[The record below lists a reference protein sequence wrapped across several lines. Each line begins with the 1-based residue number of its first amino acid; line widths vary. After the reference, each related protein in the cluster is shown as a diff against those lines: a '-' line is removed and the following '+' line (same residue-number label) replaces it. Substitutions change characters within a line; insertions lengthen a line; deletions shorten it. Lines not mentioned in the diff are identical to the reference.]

1 MTTLYTRRHYQ
12 HIATMM
18 GDLGRT
24 QSETEWQ
31 RTLATMKTHLTGTN
45 PNMVWQKIVEW
56 ANDVRDGRRD
66 IDGKKVAVT
75 ATGYER
81 FRAERERLFGNPS
94 CPCPTCRSGIGPCS
108 DISRMTGKKVN

>member
-1 MTTLYTRRHYQ
+1 MATLYTRRHYQ

-24 QSETEWQ
+24 QSEPEWQ
-31 RTLATMKTHLTGTN
+31 RTLATMKTHLIGTN

-66 IDGKKVAVT
+66 IDGNKVAAT
-75 ATGYER
+75 ATGYEK
-81 FRAERERLFGNPS
+81 FRAERERLGL
-94 CPCPTCRSGIGPCS
+94 
-108 DISRMTGKKVN
+108 

>member
-24 QSETEWQ
+24 QTEPEWQ
-31 RTLATMKTHLTGTN
+31 RTLTTLHIHLTGTN
-45 PNMVWQKIVEW
+45 PNMKWQRIVEW

-66 IDGKKVAVT
+66 INGDKVAT
-75 ATGYER
+75 DSPGWDRY
-81 FRAERERLFGNPS
+81 RAERERIFG
-94 CPCPTCRSGIGPCS
+94 
-108 DISRMTGKKVN
+108 KVV